1 MVEPFKFIG
10 IMNKVWLKSTI
21 LPLLLYVFLLFF
33 VSIYFFFHLLLDWI
47 FFKIPFCIICL
58 LVYFLY
64 FFVLL
69 SIFLLG
75 GHIALGFIVYTLNYH
90 RLPSSSSIPFHVH
103 HKYTRLYINFPSPG
117 LCAIIVIHFA
127 FTFIIDSTINWYY
140 FKRVKWSFNRT

>member
-21 LPLLLYVFLLFF
+21 LPLLLYMFLLFF

-47 FFKIPFCIICL
+47 FLKIPFCIICWFTFYTSL
-58 LVYFLY
+58 FYCLSFFLG
-64 FFVLL
+64 
-69 SIFLLG
+69 G

-90 RLPSSSSIPFHVH
+90 SLPSSNIPFHVH

-117 LCAIIVIHFA
+117 LCAIVIHFA